1 MEAGMPCVSAY
12 GVCSVYCSN
21 GIDEDEEA
29 IGDGQEERLNLS

>member
-1 MEAGMPCVSAY
+1 MKVGMSCVYAC

-29 IGDGQEERLNLS
+29 IGDGQVERLNLS